1 MKNKISLVLI
11 CSMAFIASCIKQD
24 YYNVPTDANGN
35 LILTTVST
43 CTSTGIT
50 NLDDNFT
57 VNATLP
63 NAKAGD
69 VMIVELLKPQVPSA
83 GAAAQLLPLAGTQKQ
98 ITVGSDLKA
107 SVNFTRTEAMMNVPG
122 DFVTVTFAGKTE
134 SASVV
139 VTMTKA
145 TTISKPEYNGS
156 VVNVVRTAGTA
167 VMKINV
173 QPKFG
178 DYEGSVEVKRKNGIN
193 DQWVDVGNFS
203 SNSFM
208 PISGDDFA
216 VGKDTMYYTFV
227 SKVNDLSD
235 TVSLTIVNSNP
246 YFFFK
251 KAGSLVLGGTSAG
264 LDLLTNTGLAAT
276 DASAM
281 LAIDGNSLI
290 MHGGSAWTSGG
301 NSISFVPST
310 LVQYNLND
318 PISTKAAFLLGTST
332 TTADPT
338 AGEGVYIF
346 KIVNQTD
353 THYGMLKIVS
363 AVPGT
368 SVSYEYR
375 IGNLYSQ
382 LGIIR

>member
-1 MKNKISLVLI
+1 
-11 CSMAFIASCIKQD
+11 
-24 YYNVPTDANGN
+24 
-35 LILTTVST
+35 
-43 CTSTGIT
+43 
-50 NLDDNFT
+50 
-57 VNATLP
+57 
-63 NAKAGD
+63 
-69 VMIVELLKPQVPSA
+69 
-83 GAAAQLLPLAGTQKQ
+83 
-98 ITVGSDLKA
+98 
-107 SVNFTRTEAMMNVPG
+107 VPG

-145 TTISKPEYNGS
+145 TTISNPEYNGS
-156 VVNVVRTAGTA
+156 AVNVVRSAGTA
-167 VMKINV
+167 LMKIKV
-173 QPKFG
+173 QPIFG

-193 DQWVDVGNFS
+193 DPWEDVGNFS
-203 SNSFM
+203 SFSSM

-216 VGKDTMYYTFV
+216 VGKDTMYYSFV

-235 TVSLTIVNSNP
+235 TVSLTIVNNNP

-251 KAGSLVLGGTSAG
+251 KAGSLVLGGSSAG
-264 LDLLTNTGLAAT
+264 LDILTNTGLAAT
-276 DASAM
+276 DADAM

-290 MHGGSAWTSGG
+290 MHGGSAWAAGG

-318 PISTKAAFLLGTST
+318 PISAKAAFLLGTPT
-332 TTADPT
+332 ATADPT

-346 KIVNQTD
+346 KIVNKTD

-375 IGNLYSQ
+375 IGNLYSP
-382 LGIIR
+382 LAIIR